1 MQIIYICFL
10 KFLLFSSW
18 YGTVCGVYCPGATSQ
33 SQGLHPA
40 AGGTAGVWCFLG
52 RWKKTKHLNIY
63 ISWYQTNV
71 CAISFWKKYFELLL
85 LSSVGIKITGTHFLI
100 ERYVCL
106 LDRWNKLIDVLG
118 IYISHD
124 IWSLCRWKN
133 NQPLLSLD
141 PHPLFNCSFPDW
153 KICTS

>member
-1 MQIIYICFL
+1 MKMQIIYICFL

-106 LDRWNKLIDVLG
+106 LDRWNKLINVLG
-118 IYISHD
+118 IYFSWYLI
-124 IWSLCRWKN
+124 
-133 NQPLLSLD
+133 
-141 PHPLFNCSFPDW
+141 
-153 KICTS
+153 TV

>member
-1 MQIIYICFL
+1 MTNTITAKIWLIYIIFYLSWWYVCRNYGKSNMIWKCRLFMFVFF

-52 RWKKTKHLNIY
+52 RWKKKNTFK
-63 ISWYQTNV
+63 
-71 CAISFWKKYFELLL
+71 
-85 LSSVGIKITGTHFLI
+85 
-100 ERYVCL
+100 
-106 LDRWNKLIDVLG
+106 

-124 IWSLCRWKN
+124 IRPMYVPYHFERNTLNYCCCP
-133 NQPLLSLD
+133 QLLSKLPVLISWLKD
-141 PHPLFNCSFPDW
+141 MYVYWIDEINW
-153 KICTS
+153 

>member
-1 MQIIYICFL
+1 MQIIYVCFF

-33 SQGLHPA
+33 SEGLHPA

-124 IWSLCRWKN
+124 IWSQCRWI
-133 NQPLLSLD
+133 PLLEKQPTTPIIWPPST
-141 PHPLFNCSFPDW
+141 
-153 KICTS
+153 I

>member
-1 MQIIYICFL
+1 MFVFF

-18 YGTVCGVYCPGATSQ
+18 YGPVCGIYCPGATSQ
-33 SQGLHPA
+33 SEGLHPA

-52 RWKKTKHLNIY
+52 RWKKTKHLNMY

-106 LDRWNKLIDVLG
+106 LDRWNKLINVLG
-118 IYISHD
+118 IYFS
-124 IWSLCRWKN
+124 WNPSLCRWIPLMEK
-133 NQPLLSLD
+133 QPTTPIIGPPST
-141 PHPLFNCSFPDW
+141 
-153 KICTS
+153 I

>member
-1 MQIIYICFL
+1 MQTIYVCFF

-33 SQGLHPA
+33 SEGLHPA

-124 IWSLCRWKN
+124 IWSLCRWI
-133 NQPLLSLD
+133 PLLEKQPTTPIIWPPST
-141 PHPLFNCSFPDW
+141 
-153 KICTS
+153 I

>member
-1 MQIIYICFL
+1 MQIIYVCFF

-33 SQGLHPA
+33 SEGLHPA

-52 RWKKTKHLNIY
+52 RWKKTKHLNMY

-124 IWSLCRWKN
+124 IWSLCRWI
-133 NQPLLSLD
+133 PLLEKQPTTPIFGPPST
-141 PHPLFNCSFPDW
+141 
-153 KICTS
+153 I

>member
-1 MQIIYICFL
+1 MQIIYVCFF

-52 RWKKTKHLNIY
+52 RWKKTKHLNMY

-124 IWSLCRWKN
+124 IWSLCRWI
-133 NQPLLSLD
+133 PLLEKQPTTPIIWPPST
-141 PHPLFNCSFPDW
+141 
-153 KICTS
+153 I

>member
-1 MQIIYICFL
+1 MQIIYVCFF

-33 SQGLHPA
+33 SEGLHPA

-52 RWKKTKHLNIY
+52 RWKKTKHLNMY

-124 IWSLCRWKN
+124 IWSLCRWI
-133 NQPLLSLD
+133 PLLEKQPTTPIIWPPST
-141 PHPLFNCSFPDW
+141 
-153 KICTS
+153 I

>member
-1 MQIIYICFL
+1 MQEKQFIIKLKGFFFTFKYNYFKNQTNIQFFTSVDDMFVGIMVKVIWYENADYLCFF
-10 KFLLFSSW
+10 KFLHFSSW

-85 LSSVGIKITGTHFLI
+85 LSSVGI
-100 ERYVCL
+100 
-106 LDRWNKLIDVLG
+106 
-118 IYISHD
+118 
-124 IWSLCRWKN
+124 
-133 NQPLLSLD
+133 
-141 PHPLFNCSFPDW
+141 
-153 KICTS
+153 